1 MGHGVRKQTGCL
13 PWLPCLC
20 ALGVKVHGDG
30 GEWEGLSE
38 SKSVVGAMEGELF
51 AEESNKRGI

>member
-1 MGHGVRKQTGCL
+1 MV
-13 PWLPCLC
+13 
-20 ALGVKVHGDG
+20 VG

-51 AEESNKRGI
+51 AEESNKRVIWFHPAGQT